1 LLTCAC
7 CRCVASPQDAA
18 FEKFLASAEA
28 DPAEAE
34 AAGSIALLGELEA
47 LAGEVDEYNEM
58 VFPADSDLQVRGVD
72 GGGDGC
78 CRWRR

>member
-1 LLTCAC
+1 MRL
-7 CRCVASPQDAA
+7 QDAA

-28 DPAEAE
+28 DPSEAE

-58 VFPADSDLQVRGVD
+58 VFPADADLQVRGV
-72 GGGDGC
+72 
-78 CRWRR
+78 